1 VFEERKK
8 RDKDKEDKFY
18 YRGRDVVKCQNLELN
33 VCMGIKEIE
42 RKKIDV
48 PGIFLAKGKFVPGK
62 L

>member
-1 VFEERKK
+1 MPK
-8 RDKDKEDKFY
+8 
-18 YRGRDVVKCQNLELN
+18 LELN
-33 VCMGIKEIE
+33 VCMGKKIDK